1 MCQNSFLFTLLIAI
15 FINVTCNGLQRDY
28 CPGVIECLHLYVI
41 ILDVCSMCTCNSGM
55 WPACDRLSLV
65 CVQCSGGDQQRKR
78 ERIFFFIK
86 STGVIPQ
93 QLVQEM
99 PFFFF
104 SFFLGLPVAMED
116 FLLA

>member
-65 CVQCSGGDQQRKR
+65 CVQWWLSAEKER
-78 ERIFFFIK
+78 EN
-86 STGVIPQ
+86 
-93 QLVQEM
+93 
-99 PFFFF
+99 
-104 SFFLGLPVAMED
+104 
-116 FLLA
+116 FLLLKALG